1 MRPAL
6 FLPDKNAL
14 MQEQL
19 AENLR
24 IRFHEFVA
32 ESHQY
37 DGGNEQGVHILA
49 PLGSTLVLA
58 KKVHV

>member
-1 MRPAL
+1 
-6 FLPDKNAL
+6 

-37 DGGNEQGVHILA
+37 DGGNEQGIHILA
-49 PLGSTLVLA
+49 PLRRALVLA